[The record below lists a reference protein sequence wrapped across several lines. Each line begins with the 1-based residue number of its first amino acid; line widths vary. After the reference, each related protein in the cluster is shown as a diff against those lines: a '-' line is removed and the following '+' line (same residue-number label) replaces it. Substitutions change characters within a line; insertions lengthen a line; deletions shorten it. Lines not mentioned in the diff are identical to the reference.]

1 MTNSLRWQPRAAAL
15 HLFQILVGFGF
26 VGVGISVVSSVRVFS
41 HSLALGL
48 AIWAVGVVLLGAGV
62 VGRVRARSR

>member
-1 MTNSLRWQPRAAAL
+1 MTNSLRWQPRTAAL

-26 VGVGISVVSSVRVFS
+26 VGVGISVVRNVRVFS

>member
-1 MTNSLRWQPRAAAL
+1 MTNSLRWQPREGAL

-26 VGVGISVVSSVRVFS
+26 VGIGISVVRSVQVFS

-48 AIWAVGVVLLGAGV
+48 AIWAVGVLLLGAGV